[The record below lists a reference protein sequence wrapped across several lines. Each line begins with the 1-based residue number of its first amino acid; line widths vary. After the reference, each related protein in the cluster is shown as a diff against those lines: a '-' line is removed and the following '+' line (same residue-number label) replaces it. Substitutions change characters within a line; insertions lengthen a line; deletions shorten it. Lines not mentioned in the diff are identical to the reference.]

1 MIFEKNDRI
10 LFTGDSVTDF
20 GRRRP
25 VGEGLGEGV
34 GPGYVRTVESFLNIF
49 YPELNLRISNTGNSG
64 DSSKDLLKRFD
75 EDVVAL
81 NAQWVSILIGVNDV
95 WRQFDTPAI
104 VEDQVSPEEFRANIT
119 EMIERIKDKTKG
131 IFLMT
136 PVYMEP
142 YKEDP
147 LRKRL
152 DEYSVILK
160 ELSEKYGC
168 IYVDLQSAFDEYFK
182 HRHSSFIAWD
192 RVHPNQSG
200 AMIIANEFLKNT
212 GFDRNRL
219 L

>member
-10 LFTGDSVTDF
+10 LFTGDSVSDF

-34 GPGYVRTVESFLNIF
+34 GPGYPRDVESFLNVF
-49 YPELNLRISNTGNSG
+49 YPELNLRITNTGNSG
-64 DSSKDLLKRFD
+64 DTSRDLLKRYND
-75 EDVVAL
+75 DVVAL
-81 NAQWVSILIGVNDV
+81 KPQWVSILIGVNDV
-95 WRQFDTPAI
+95 WRQFDEPSI
-104 VEDQVSPEEFRANIT
+104 PDGHILPDEYRSNVS
-119 EMIERIKDKTKG
+119 EMIERVKDTTKG

-142 YKEDP
+142 NRDDP

-152 DEYSVILK
+152 DEYGIILK
-160 ELSEKYGC
+160 SISEKYDC
-168 IYVDLQSAFDEYFK
+168 IFVNLQSAFDKYLQ

-192 RVHPNQSG
+192 RVHPNRTG
-200 AMIIANEFLKNT
+200 AMIIANEFLKHT
-212 GFDRNRL
+212 GFDKNRL

>member
-10 LFTGDSVTDF
+10 LFTGDSVSDF

-34 GPGYVRTVESFLNIF
+34 GPGYPRLVESFLNVF
-49 YPELNLRISNTGNSG
+49 YPELNLRITNTGNSG
-64 DSSKDLLKRFD
+64 DSSRDLLKRYE
-75 EDVVAL
+75 EDVVKL
-81 NAQWVSILIGVNDV
+81 NPQWLSILIGVNDA
-95 WRQFDTPAI
+95 WRQFDEPAI
-104 VEDQVSPEEFRANIT
+104 TEGHVLPEEYRANIT
-119 EMIERIKDKTKG
+119 EMINRVKDSVKG

-142 YKEDP
+142 NREDM

-152 DEYSVILK
+152 DEYTEILK
-160 ELSEKYGC
+160 EVAEENNC
-168 IYVDLQSAFDEYFK
+168 IFVDLQSAFDEYFK
-182 HRHSSFIAWD
+182 CRHSSFIAWD
-192 RVHPNQSG
+192 RVHPNQAG

-212 GFDRNRL
+212 GFDKNRL